1 MPTHTHILGLMMTLT
16 EQEARQELTATVTKM
31 EELEEQET
39 RDKIKRPAV
48 KAAAEDSKTSEE
60 LETQWNKE
68 EAARA
73 AKVHQTHTDG

>member
-1 MPTHTHILGLMMTLT
+1 MMTQT

-48 KAAAEDSKTSEE
+48 KADAEDSKTSEE

-73 AKVHQTHTDG
+73 AKVQQTHTDG

>member
-1 MPTHTHILGLMMTLT
+1 M
-16 EQEARQELTATVTKM
+16 TATVTKM

-48 KAAAEDSKTSEE
+48 KAAAEDSKKSAE
-60 LETQWNKE
+60 LEKKWNTE

-73 AKVHQTHTDG
+73 AKVHQIHTDQNG

>member
-1 MPTHTHILGLMMTLT
+1 MMTLT
-16 EQEARQELTATVTKM
+16 EQEARRELTATVTKM

-48 KAAAEDSKTSEE
+48 KAAAEDSQKSEE

-68 EAARA
+68 ESARA
-73 AKVHQTHTDG
+73 AKVHQTHTDQNG